1 MLTHPEYADDD
12 ESPGA
17 IGSRPASAGGR
28 GADGEDSASN
38 LSDAEPWALVSLGG
52 QDLEDTAV
60 VNNLSGLDLNSID
73 QESGV
78 SSLSGTNGIAL
89 DGQTILS
96 SLGPEVDEA
105 DDNDDRL
112 LLPGP
117 NNQDANTMSNAAAE
131 NDDLSIP
138 DTVPSNIR
146 SIRSGALANMTA
158 RHRTSHP
165 DKKNS
170 KREIILFVSF
180 VVLFSGV
187 TFLASTWR
195 RSALRLEA
203 ELAALRN
210 LKLAGRESE
219 KVVIAGGAKA
229 KPPPLFA
236 DQQQKGTPS
245 FTVADNCYIKAEAS
259 VSLGSCGSELR
270 DNLQNASSRIRR
282 GFEQFTRKFDEAFW
296 AFGGDDDVDNNT
308 TGTFFSS
315 SSSFFSGS
323 RAADG
328 ASQTFSRFAK
338 FWDTKRDRWNKAS
351 RRFVSELNVAANRTA
366 ENVHHT
372 LNQANEAIEQS
383 VSSFIDHAR
392 DAIEEGTSVVR
403 EVNVKEGKDVRTRST
418 ETSLG
423 AKSLEGFHRYLN
435 DIFSNITSVNF
446 IAGEIP
452 ALGSSK

>member
-1 MLTHPEYADDD
+1 MLTRPEYADDD
-12 ESPGA
+12 ASPGA
-17 IGSRPASAGGR
+17 VGSRLASAGGG
-28 GADGEDSASN
+28 GADGEDSASH
-38 LSDAEPWALVSLGG
+38 LSDEPWALVSLGG

-60 VNNLSGLDLNSID
+60 ANNLSGLDLNSID

-105 DDNDDRL
+105 DDNDDRFL
-112 LLPGP
+112 VPGP
-117 NNQDANTMSNAAAE
+117 NNQDDNAAAAE

-158 RHRTSHP
+158 CHRTSHP

-170 KREIILFVSF
+170 NRGTILFVSF
-180 VVLFSGV
+180 VILFSGV

-210 LKLAGRESE
+210 LKLAGRESK
-219 KVVIAGGAKA
+219 KVAIAGGVKA
-229 KPPPLFA
+229 KSPPLIAA
-236 DQQQKGTPS
+236 DQQQKGTP
-245 FTVADNCYIKAEAS
+245 FITVADNCYIKAEAS

-270 DNLQNASSRIRR
+270 DNLQNASSRIRT

-296 AFGGDDDVDNNT
+296 SFGGDDDVDNIT

-351 RRFVSELNVAANRTA
+351 KRFVSELNVAANRTA

-372 LNQANEAIEQS
+372 LDQANEGIEQS
-383 VSSFIDHAR
+383 VWSFIDHAR
-392 DAIEEGTSVVR
+392 DAIQEGTSVVR
-403 EVNVKEGKDVRTRST
+403 EVNVGEGENVHST
-418 ETSLG
+418 ETTSLG

-435 DIFSNITSVNF
+435 GIFSNITSVNL